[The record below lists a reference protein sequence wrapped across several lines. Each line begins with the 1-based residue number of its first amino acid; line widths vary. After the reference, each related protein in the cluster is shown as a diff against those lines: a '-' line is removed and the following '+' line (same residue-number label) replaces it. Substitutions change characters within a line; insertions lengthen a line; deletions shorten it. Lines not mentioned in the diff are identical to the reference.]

1 MRLLFS
7 SANNLLDPTSGAA
20 ISVRTLLRLLSDAG
34 LECHSLTGSIYDRP
48 SSNINSDNM
57 ADTGARPLDPVAPL
71 SHLWLKQDGRVEHY
85 IVPLAK
91 PGRIQQTQQDDLAI
105 FDFAQRELD
114 SFRPDILMIYGGG
127 LYERQLLRLARE
139 RGIVTVFYLANPTYM
154 SRESFSLIDQVFTDT
169 VATRD
174 LYRQRLGLDPIAIG
188 KFVDAPDRHS
198 PAEPAEFTT
207 LVNPSAEKGVTLFY
221 RIAELAQQ
229 TLPSVRFLVVESR
242 STLAM
247 AEAASG
253 MRFSELQNIER
264 VGIQHSMG
272 AVFARTKVLL
282 MPSLWHESGARVA
295 IEACS
300 MGIPTVA
307 TDRGGIP
314 EILGESGILI
324 SPPLPLTDRHWLIPP
339 KSAAIPWV
347 EVLRVLYED
356 PAFYA
361 EKQAEA
367 LVQWQAHDP
376 GQRIASIRTILAA
389 LLERTNTHGRH

>member
-1 MRLLFS
+1 LRLLFS

-20 ISVRTLLRLLSDAG
+20 ISVRTLLRLLSEAG
-34 LECHSLTGSIYDRP
+34 VECHSLTGSIYDRP

-57 ADTGARPLDPVAPL
+57 ADTGATPLDPVAPL
-71 SHLWLKQDGRVEHY
+71 SHLWLKRDGLVEHY

-91 PGRIQQTQQDDLAI
+91 PGRIQQSQQDDLAI
-105 FDFAQRELD
+105 LDFAQGELD

-127 LYERQLLRLARE
+127 LYEHRLLRLAKE
-139 RGIVTVFYLANPTYM
+139 RGIATVFYLANPTYM
-154 SRESFSLIDQVFTDT
+154 SRESLSSIDQIFTDT
-169 VATRD
+169 AATRD

-188 KFVDAPDRHS
+188 KFVDAPDR
-198 PAEPAEFTT
+198 PAPTGPATFTT

-229 TLPSVRFLVVESR
+229 TLPSIKFLVVESR
-242 STLAM
+242 STLAK
-247 AEAASG
+247 AEAVSG
-253 MRFSELQNIER
+253 MRFSELRNIER

-282 MPSLWHESGARVA
+282 MPSLWHESGPRVP

-324 SPPLPLTDRHWLIPP
+324 SPPSPLIERHWLIPP
-339 KSAAIPWV
+339 TSAAIPWV
-347 EVLRVLYED
+347 EVLKVLYED

-376 GQRIASIRTILAA
+376 ARRVAYIKSILNA
-389 LLERTNTHGRH
+389 LIERTNVQSRY